1 MHFSLSVLEL
11 SVGQQEAFEV
21 FLRDHEYCLSIEN
34 NRAVLQQRSVCAT
47 VLLLLFIEMFSC
59 TIWDTWVNVFCL
71 YNVVCTA
78 LFHQLIF
85 FFCNISVSRLRYSAN
100 HKDSW
105 PIRAHLDSQNDELC
119 KNRLLI
125 ERRSIEDKQ

>member
-21 FLRDHEYCLSIEN
+21 FLRDHEDRLSIEN

-47 VLLLLFIEMFSC
+47 VLLLLLLLFIEMFSC
-59 TIWDTWVNVFCL
+59 TIWDTWVDVFCL

-78 LFHQLIF
+78 LFRHLIF
-85 FFCNISVSRLRYSAN
+85 LFWCVN
-100 HKDSW
+100 
-105 PIRAHLDSQNDELC
+105 
-119 KNRLLI
+119 LL
-125 ERRSIEDKQ
+125 SYLV